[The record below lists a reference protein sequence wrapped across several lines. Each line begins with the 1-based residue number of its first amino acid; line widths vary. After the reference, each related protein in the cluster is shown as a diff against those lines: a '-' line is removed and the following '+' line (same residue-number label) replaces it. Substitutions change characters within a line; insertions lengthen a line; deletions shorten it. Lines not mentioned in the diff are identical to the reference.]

1 MEFIA
6 RCGLPFL
13 RRYYLGWI
21 TSPGGI
27 SLAGVGDDDRL
38 VGVLLGALDP
48 AVHVRAMVRRHGV
61 ALALHLAIGALR
73 RPSLGREI
81 LATRA
86 RRYVGG
92 VWRVLTTRGGRRPDA
107 AVPSRADDGQV
118 GEITHLLVDP
128 GSQGSGLG
136 RALVDTAIERARG
149 AGLGAIVLVTP
160 PDLAARRFYE
170 RLGWHED
177 GEITSRSGEPFVR
190 YRYPLRRPLGEQ
202 APPVR

>member
-27 SLAGVGDDDRL
+27 SLAGVDDDRL

-92 VWRVLTTRGGRRPDA
+92 AWRVLTTRGGRRTDA
-107 AVPSRADDGQV
+107 AFPSRADDGQV
-118 GEITHLLVDP
+118 GEITHLLVE
-128 GSQGSGLG
+128 
-136 RALVDTAIERARG
+136 ANERARG

-190 YRYPLRRPLGEQ
+190 YRYPLRRPPGEQ
-202 APPVR
+202 APPGR